1 MIIYIYGGDT
11 FRSRQYL
18 KKTIEQFKKQRDPQG
33 YNVVILDAKIEET
46 GKILSEI
53 TAAPFLAEKRMV
65 VLENALSSTDK
76 DLLSELVE
84 RVKSKD
90 IPESNVI
97 VFWQGEVFG
106 KSGAAKELA
115 GLLAKEKYAQE
126 FKSLEVGELSAW
138 IWKEV
143 TVRGGKIGSHALVY
157 LARHTGQDMWL
168 LNTLLDQLLAYTTS
182 PVILSASEES
192 LGSDIRDSSTP
203 LRVGR
208 NDNSREIT
216 LSDVQLFLAEKEDDN
231 IFSMVDAV
239 VSGNK
244 KVAFKLLDDQR
255 KLGEDNTY
263 LFSMILR
270 QFRILIQLRD
280 LFDRE
285 DKMTSDALA
294 TTLGLHP
301 YVVKKSLPL
310 VRQYPLAKL
319 KNIYQ
324 HLLEIDIKTKTGQ
337 GDQSMLLDLFV
348 GKV

>member
-1 MIIYIYGGDT
+1 MILYIFGADT

-33 YNVVILDAKIEET
+33 YNVVILDAKIEEM
-46 GKILSEI
+46 GKILSEM
-53 TAAPFLAEKRMV
+53 TAAPFLAEKRMI
-65 VLENALSSTDK
+65 VLENTLSSADE
-76 DLLSELVE
+76 DMLSELAE
-84 RVKSKD
+84 WVKNKK
-90 IPESNVI
+90 IPESNVL

-106 KSGAAKELA
+106 KSGSAKELA

-126 FKSLEVGELSAW
+126 FKSLETGELSAW
-138 IWKEV
+138 VGKEV
-143 TVRGGKIGSHALVY
+143 AVRGGKIGSHALVF

-168 LNTLLDQLLAYTTS
+168 LNSLLDQLLAYKKG
-182 PVILSASEES
+182 EEIS
-192 LGSDIRDSSTP
+192 LADAR
-203 LRVGR
+203 
-208 NDNSREIT
+208 
-216 LSDVQLFLAEKEDDN
+216 LFLAEKEDDN

-244 KVAFKLLDDQR
+244 KTAFKLMDDQR
-255 KLGEDNTY
+255 KLGEDDTY

-294 TTLGLHP
+294 ETLGLHP
-301 YVVKKSLPL
+301 YAVKKSLPL
-310 VRQYPLAKL
+310 VRRYPLQKL

-324 HLLEIDIKTKTGQ
+324 RLLEIDIKTKTGQ

-348 GKV
+348 GES